1 MADNIITVQEL
12 QDASLD
18 AQTLE
23 KFVNGSE
30 TQVNKPRLLP
40 NVDIGSLAEL
50 RKKVQGKVDL
60 QIATLP
66 AGRKGYATLAAAQA
80 AQASLPA
87 NTLVEVT
94 NDTTTANNGVYLW
107 NGTTLTKSTYEPL
120 ALSKKYTDDK
130 IGGRLYDTDSD
141 DVFVFTDENDN
152 IGVGIDKAANL
163 NANNINSKQ
172 PVTGIAWAVIDEN
185 EDIAIAV
192 DDEGNFISSVTNKLK
207 KDIEALQAGGI
218 DTPQASFRLNKTD
231 LMHIFNYG
239 QSLSRGTNANPAI
252 STTQPYSNLTFAS
265 GVLPKADVAHDYTSF
280 KPLIEQ
286 NMAGNESETPTS
298 GMLNAF
304 VGLQVAKGDAAEK
317 WQMVGTAPGQEGRTI
332 AQLSK
337 GTANYSG
344 MLTQVQAAYDI
355 AQAQGKTYSVWA
367 MAWTQGEND
376 YAGVGTTQAAYL
388 TALLKLRD
396 DFNTDVKAITNQ
408 SFDVPIVMYQTAAHR
423 HTNYLKNTMQIAL
436 AQLQAANEYK
446 NIVMACPIYHLPHAF
461 DNIHLTSDSSQQLG
475 RYYAKALDY
484 SLNNSKKW
492 QPLQPVNILRQGKIV
507 DIEFNKSNLVID
519 TTLVAATHNMGF
531 DLWSGA
537 TLLDTI
543 TSVIVTDTNRVRL
556 VLSNIPPAG
565 AILSYA
571 RGRVGDPQ
579 AAGNIVG
586 ARGNLRDSAGILDN
600 YQDSVGTTR
609 YMHNWC
615 VMFEKTI

>member
-1 MADNIITVQEL
+1 MAEPISIQQL
-12 QDASLD
+12 KDASLD
-18 AQTLE
+18 VKSLE
-23 KFVNGSE
+23 EVINGDENVVVTTRLGE
-30 TQVNKPRLLP
+30 TYPSIK
-40 NVDIGSLAEL
+40 GSI
-50 RKKVQGKVDL
+50 KKVFANGG
-60 QIATLP
+60 LP
-66 AGRKGYATLAAAQA
+66 AVPFNNKTLMMESLLSNGQYAM
-80 AQASLPA
+80 
-87 NTLVEVT
+87 VT
-94 NDTTTANNGVYLW
+94 DDTDNNGLYIKIEGSWIKSSYDTLGQAKVYT
-107 NGTTLTKSTYEPL
+107 NS
-120 ALSKKYTDDK
+120 ALSSR
-130 IGGRLYDTDSD
+130 IYDVDGTEDIFAFSD
-141 DVFVFTDENDN
+141 ASGA
-152 IGVGIDKAANL
+152 IGVTIDSGANI
-163 NANNINSKQ
+163 NANNIDSTKDLG
-172 PVTGIAWAVIDEN
+172 VAWAVL
-185 EDIAIAV
+185 
-192 DDEGNFISSVTNKLK
+192 DEGGNAAILVDNSGNFDSAVTRELK
-207 KDIEALQAGGI
+207 ADILELQQNGI
-218 DTPQASFRLNKTD
+218 GQKNNPFAPLSLPKSD
-231 LMHIFNYG
+231 LMHIFSYG

-286 NMAGNESETPTS
+286 NMAGSESETPTS

-304 VGLQVAKGDAAEK
+304 VGLQVALGDAAEK
-317 WQMVGTAPGQEGRTI
+317 WKMIGTAPGQEGRTI

-337 GTANYSG
+337 GTANYAG

-376 YAGVGTTQAAYL
+376 YAGVGTTQASYL

-408 SFDVPIVMYQTAAHR
+408 SFDVPVVMYQTAAHR

-446 NIVMACPIYHLPHAF
+446 NIVMACPIYHLPHAS

-484 SLNNSKKW
+484 SLNNIEKW

-531 DLWSGA
+531 DLWSGN
-537 TLLDTI
+537 TLLDII
-543 TSVIVTDTNRVRL
+543 TSVTVTDSNRVRIL
-556 VLSNIPPAG
+556 MSAVPPAG
-565 AILSYA
+565 VILSYA
-571 RGRVGDPQ
+571 RGRDGDPQ

-586 ARGNLRDSAGILDN
+586 ARGNLRDSAGVTDN
-600 YQDSVGTTR
+600 YTDSSGVTR